1 MSKTHR
7 YTHVVHTMIFTEKG
21 EKLYETGWG
30 EGEYTDFGK
39 LIVGY
44 LNTTRSEREKYFK
57 ILKRIPRDDMVK
69 SHLLA
74 CHTANDMFLHP
85 EQYGQFGYDF
95 LNLYKQLAST
105 LVLSNNEYI

>member
-1 MSKTHR
+1 
-7 YTHVVHTMIFTEKG
+7 MIFTEKG